1 MARPSHARTLPG
13 KRAVNLSI
21 AAELIEEARAEGI
34 NLSATLERAL
44 ENTLRQARR
53 DRWLAENATAIS
65 AYNDQVVEHGVF
77 GDSLRSF

>member
-1 MARPSHARTLPG
+1 MLPG

-21 AAELIEEARAEGI
+21 AAELLEEARAEGI

-44 ENTLRQARR
+44 EDALRQARR
-53 DRWLAENATAIS
+53 ERWLAENATAIA